1 VTDSP
6 IGSLGGP
13 AAASTGVAAHSG
25 LTTLGRCLIAA
36 GGAASVCSVVLD
48 ERDLL
53 CIGALLVVLPM
64 LASALAARTRLVVR
78 AERTLEPTRVTA
90 GEAAQVSLRLH
101 APRWLLGGGL
111 VLTDALPDALGGSP
125 VFVARP
131 PRRGETV
138 AVLDYQLVPAV
149 RGLHQV
155 GPLTARAGDPL
166 GLAEHERVLAERS
179 TLVVYPRTTV
189 LAGLPENFGLGR
201 GDAGSSG
208 LRWGPGEHDV
218 MVREYQPGD
227 PLRSVH
233 WRSTARHD
241 ELMVRI
247 EERPWH
253 GGVTV
258 LLDRRADAHAGHGAK
273 ASLEWAI
280 ELVASVCR
288 HLIATGRRVTL
299 IAENGVTLASGRDV
313 EQLLESLAA
322 LRPSA
327 QPELIP
333 PSRDAGEL
341 FAVLGAVDAATL
353 QPLIEATE
361 SGRGH
366 AVLVDVPAW
375 SGGRGGSAA
384 GGIAAPSR
392 ALTEAGWTVQVGHP
406 ERTPDQVWTEFR
418 RRVAERSRST

>member
-1 VTDSP
+1 VAESRV
-6 IGSLGGP
+6 GSLPAP
-13 AAASTGVAAHSG
+13 AAAGAGAAAHSG

-36 GGAASVCSVVLD
+36 GGAAIVCAGALN

-53 CIGALLVVLPM
+53 CIGAVLVVLPL
-64 LASALAARTRLVVR
+64 LASALARRIRLVLR
-78 AERTLEPTRVTA
+78 AERAVEPTRLTA
-90 GEAAQVSLRLH
+90 GDPARVSLRVE

-125 VFVARP
+125 VFIAH
-131 PRRGETV
+131 PRRRATV
-138 AVLDYQLVPAV
+138 SVLEYQLVPAV
-149 RGLHQV
+149 RGLHQI

-179 TLVVYPRTTV
+179 TLIVYPRTTV
-189 LAGLPENFGLGR
+189 LEGLPEGFGLGR
-201 GDAGSSG
+201 GDAGASG

-218 MVREYQPGD
+218 MVRAYQPGD

-253 GGVTV
+253 GGVSV
-258 LLDRRADAHAGHGAK
+258 LLDRRAGAHAGHGAR
-273 ASLEWAI
+273 ASLEWSI

-288 HLIATGRRVTL
+288 HLIAAGRRVSL
-299 IAENGVTLASGRDV
+299 IAENGVALASGRDI

-327 QPELIP
+327 QPELVP
-333 PSRDAGEL
+333 PPRGDGEL
-341 FAVLGAVDAATL
+341 FAVLGAVDAEAVL
-353 QPLIEATE
+353 PLIEAAE

-366 AVLVDVPAW
+366 AVLLDVPAW
-375 SGGRGGSAA
+375 ASGRASSARGE
-384 GGIAAPSR
+384 IAAPSR
-392 ALTEAGWTVQVGHP
+392 ALTEAGWTVQVARP

-418 RRVAERSRST
+418 RRLAERARLG